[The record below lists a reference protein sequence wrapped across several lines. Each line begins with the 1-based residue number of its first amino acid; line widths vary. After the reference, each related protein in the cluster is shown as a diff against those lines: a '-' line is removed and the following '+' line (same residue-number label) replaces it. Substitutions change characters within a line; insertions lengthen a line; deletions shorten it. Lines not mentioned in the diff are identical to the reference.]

1 MNKSDLIRE
10 LIAKRDSHENY
21 VETDLK
27 AGFNELSD
35 SEKKFSEEMIDVYTD
50 YIDFLDETIEDI
62 KDDQNYD
69 YEEYERLLD
78 KANLSFDKDYLTVI
92 KKYPVQ
98 YARAKK
104 NYGKVLAEMERNVAN
119 HR

>member
-10 LIAKRDSHENY
+10 LIAKIDTYENY
-21 VETDLK
+21 VDTDLK
-27 AGFNELSD
+27 AGLD
-35 SEKKFSEEMIDVYTD
+35 QLDTSEKNFSEEMIGVYSD
-50 YIDFLDETIEDI
+50 YIATLDEMIDEI

-69 YEEYERLLD
+69 YEDYKQFLD
-78 KANLSFDKDYLTVI
+78 EAQLSFDKDYLKVI
-92 KKYPVQ
+92 KKYPTQ
-98 YARAKK
+98 YSRAKK